1 MIFNGKYP
9 MNKQQGFNL
18 IELMVTVAIIGIISS
33 IAIPRYSQYVMKS
46 ERKTNGMPA
55 LLDLMRAQENYFAN
69 NFTYTDDLT
78 DLGYTDPVITERKQ
92 YSIKAAACTSLTLVQ
107 CVKLTATAKEGQV
120 GDGNLT
126 IDSMGNRTH
135 DGSSGWLD

>member
-1 MIFNGKYP
+1 
-9 MNKQQGFNL
+9 MNKQQGFSL

-33 IAIPRYSQYVMKS
+33 VVIPRYSQYVMKS

-78 DLGYTDPVITERKQ
+78 DLGLPDPLIRSK

-107 CVKLTATAKEGQV
+107 CIKLTATAKGSQV
-120 GDGNLT
+120 DDGNLT
-126 IDSMGNRTH
+126 LDSMGNRTH
-135 DGSSGWLD
+135 HGNSGWLN